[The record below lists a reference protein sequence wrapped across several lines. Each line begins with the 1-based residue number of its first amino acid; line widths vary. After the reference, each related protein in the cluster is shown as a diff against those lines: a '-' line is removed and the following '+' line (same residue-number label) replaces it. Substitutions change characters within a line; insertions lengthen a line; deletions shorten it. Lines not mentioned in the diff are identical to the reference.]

1 MIARIDKSG
10 INLELDDDVVK
21 YIDRKIGRLDRYMP
35 RAARS
40 SAHATVVIRDTG
52 NQAGNKYECE
62 VIIRVPGGTVTA
74 KDSTMN
80 KFAAVDIVEAKLRN
94 QLHKY
99 KTTHTESGRARRGLL
114 RRVREKIFAPSTEEI
129 DV

>member
-40 SAHATVVIRDTG
+40 SARATVTIRDTG
-52 NQAGNKYECE
+52 NQAGSKYECE
-62 VIIRVPGGTVTA
+62 AILHVPGGNVTA

-99 KTTHTESGRARRGLL
+99 KTTHVESGKARRGVL
-114 RRVREKIFAPSTEEI
+114 RRVRARLFTTPNEET
-129 DV
+129 DA

>member
-10 INLELDDDVVK
+10 INLELEDDVAK
-21 YIDRKIGRLDRYMP
+21 YIDRKIGRLDRYIP

-40 SAHATVVIRDTG
+40 SAHAVVTIRDTG

-62 VIIRVPGGTVTA
+62 VILRVPGKEVTA

-80 KFAAVDIVEAKLRN
+80 QFAAIDIVEAKLRN
-94 QLHKY
+94 QLRKY
-99 KTTHTESGRARRGLL
+99 KAARSTNGKARRGIV
-114 RRVREKIFAPSTEEI
+114 RKVRERLFSAKEAEA
-129 DV
+129 

>member
-21 YIDRKIGRLDRYMP
+21 YIDRKIGRLDRYIP
-35 RAARS
+35 RKARS

-52 NQAGNKYECE
+52 NQAGSKYECE
-62 VIIRVPGGTVTA
+62 VIIRVPGETITA
-74 KDSTMN
+74 KESTMN

-99 KTTHTESGRARRGLL
+99 KATRMGGMKMGRGLL
-114 RRVREKIFAPSTEEI
+114 RRVRAKVLPGSTEKI
-129 DV
+129 

>member
-35 RAARS
+35 RAARA
-40 SAHATVVIRDTG
+40 SAHATVTIRETG

-62 VIIRVPGGTVTA
+62 AIIRLPGGTVTA
-74 KDSTMN
+74 KESTIN

-94 QLHKY
+94 QLRKY
-99 KTTHTESGRARRGLL
+99 KAAHTGNPKVGRGFL
-114 RRVREKIFAPSTEEI
+114 RRVRTRIFSGSTDEA

>member
-21 YIDRKIGRLDRYMP
+21 YIDRKIGRLDRYIP
-35 RAARS
+35 RGARS
-40 SAHATVVIRDTG
+40 SVHAVVTIRETG
-52 NQAGNKYECE
+52 NQDGNKYECE
-62 VIIRVPGGTVTA
+62 VILHVPGETITA

-99 KTTHTESGRARRGLL
+99 KTTRAPGARARRGLL
-114 RRVREKIFAPSTEEI
+114 RRVKERLFLNSTEEA
-129 DV
+129 